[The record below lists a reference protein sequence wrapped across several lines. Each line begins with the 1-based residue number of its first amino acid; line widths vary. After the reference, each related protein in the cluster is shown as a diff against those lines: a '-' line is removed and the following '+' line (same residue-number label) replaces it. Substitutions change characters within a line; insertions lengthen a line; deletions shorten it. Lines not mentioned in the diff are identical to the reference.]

1 MQQGTDFRKTDT
13 DLQPYRGIA
22 DELSI
27 AHGVIIRGQR
37 IVLPKSLHKKV
48 IRTAHEGH
56 QGLVKT
62 KQLIRSRVWFPGL
75 EKKVESYINT
85 CIPCQATVHTE
96 PQEPVKS
103 TTLPKGPWECPSMD
117 FYGPMPSGEYVL
129 VVIHE
134 YSRFPEIDITT
145 STSAKA
151 TLPKLD
157 RILSSFGIPISIKTD
172 NGPPFTSK
180 TFNDYCPLMGIKHQ
194 LMTPRH
200 PRANGLVENFNRVVK
215 KVTRTAV
222 IERKSW
228 KQELYTF
235 LRSYRAT
242 PHSTTGESPA
252 NLLFERRPY
261 IRLPELP
268 PPAVDDKLVRDRDA
282 SQKAIAK
289 KYADQ
294 KHYVKVSPIVPGD
307 KVLLK
312 NERKGKLVPCYDP
325 QPYVVSRKNGSTLV
339 VVREHPAH
347 KVVKWDTSWFKK
359 LKEGREKE
367 RLIPD
372 ELSDVESDLEV
383 AREHPIDEEGVLP
396 VNWGG
401 VVQEN
406 GQGENVLIQQ
416 EDEIHRE
423 EEIH

>member
-1 MQQGTDFRKTDT
+1 
-13 DLQPYRGIA
+13 
-22 DELSI
+22 
-27 AHGVIIRGQR
+27 
-37 IVLPKSLHKKV
+37 
-48 IRTAHEGH
+48 
-56 QGLVKT
+56 
-62 KQLIRSRVWFPGL
+62 
-75 EKKVESYINT
+75 
-85 CIPCQATVHTE
+85 
-96 PQEPVKS
+96 
-103 TTLPKGPWECPSMD
+103 
-117 FYGPMPSGEYVL
+117 MPSGEYVL
-129 VVIHE
+129 VVIDE

-180 TFNDYCPLMGIKHQ
+180 TFNDYCRLMVIKHQ
-194 LMTPRH
+194 LITPRH
-200 PRANGLVENFNRVVK
+200 PRANGLVENFNRMVK

-252 NLLFERRPY
+252 NLLFQRRPY
-261 IRLPELP
+261 RVRLPELP
-268 PPAVDDKLVRDRDA
+268 PPAIDDKLVRNRDA

-294 KHYVKVSPIVPGD
+294 KQYVKVSPIVPGD

-325 QPYVVSRKNGSTLV
+325 QPFVVSRKNGSTLV

-347 KVVKWDTSWFKK
+347 KVVKRDTSWFKK
-359 LKEGREKE
+359 LKEGRE

-383 AREHPIDEEGVLP
+383 DREHPMDDEGVLP

-406 GQGENVLIQQ
+406 GQEENVLIQQ
-416 EDEIHRE
+416 EEIHRE
-423 EEIH
+423 EEERPNQNEVHDQGGERMLRRQRNPPRWHLDYDMRTDETD